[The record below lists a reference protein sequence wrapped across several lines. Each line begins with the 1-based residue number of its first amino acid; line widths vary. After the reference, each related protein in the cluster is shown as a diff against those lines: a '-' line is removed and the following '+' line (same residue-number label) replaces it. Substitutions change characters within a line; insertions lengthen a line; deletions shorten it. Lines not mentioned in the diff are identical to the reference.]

1 MYFIPYGTLGAITYD
16 TDGTTITAIA
26 GTPAAYEYDLHLG
39 NNLTQNIN
47 SSEENGTTFI
57 EQVLSLTL
65 KKMSKEDNAELKA
78 LAKGRNHIM
87 ILDNLGN
94 YQLVGAYNG
103 AAVTGGTAVSGD
115 AMGDLNGYTLTL
127 TAREKELAAY
137 YTGVFATEFTI
148 TAGV

>member
-1 MYFIPYGTLGAITYD
+1 MYFIPYGTLGTITYD
-16 TDGTTITAIA
+16 TDGSTITGIA
-26 GTPAAYEYDLHLG
+26 STPSAYEYDVHLG

-78 LAKGRNHIM
+78 LIKGRSHIM

-94 YQLVGAYNG
+94 YQLVGLEYG
-103 AAVTGGTAVSGD
+103 AAASGGTAVSGD
-115 AMGDLNGYTLTL
+115 AMGDLNGYTLTM
-127 TAREKELAAY
+127 TAREKEFANY